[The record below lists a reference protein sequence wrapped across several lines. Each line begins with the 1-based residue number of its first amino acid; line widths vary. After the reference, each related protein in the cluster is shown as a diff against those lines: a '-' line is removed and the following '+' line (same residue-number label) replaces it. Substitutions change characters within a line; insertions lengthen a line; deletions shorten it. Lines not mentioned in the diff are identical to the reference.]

1 MINECAHFVFEG
13 YCAFESSTQHLVANG
28 GGLFEIIHPATG
40 FSYLQNS
47 HFSQIVS
54 IIMSVG
60 SFIYVGAGFP
70 ASVCLWCMFYQS
82 MVFSDWYTVDM
93 GGIARQQLSF
103 VLSGFSAWLQM
114 RSSRANCQALS
125 LNQNMRIIYMRKIA
139 PTVKHC
145 GLRQNMRI
153 INGDGQSLR
162 TLLSKILTLH
172 FLEPP
177 RFLCLTK
184 NWSLRTHNNPS
195 TLRTAHY
202 FTPRGF

>member
-1 MINECAHFVFEG
+1 MLAQ
-13 YCAFESSTQHLVANG
+13 AFRHRYVYDVCFTSLWYFLTGIQWTWVESRGSSCLLCSLVSAPG
-28 GGLFEIIHPATG
+28 CKCDPVA
-40 FSYLQNS
+40 
-47 HFSQIVS
+47 
-54 IIMSVG
+54 
-60 SFIYVGAGFP
+60 P
-70 ASVCLWCMFYQS
+70 
-82 MVFSDWYTVDM
+82 TVKHC
-93 GGIARQQLSF
+93 G
-103 VLSGFSAWLQM
+103 
-114 RSSRANCQALS
+114 

-139 PTVKHC
+139 PAVKHC

-202 FTPRGF
+202 FTPKGVLSVCFPEVLTVWVTDLSDLSEWLLPLFCSFILACQHESSPGIFPALS